1 MISLNLVNWNISD
14 STYSSCHICHF
25 ILLDLGTEYCRAHTC
40 VLYILCIFLLP
51 WYMTMYTKMA
61 FKKTRMLFETE
72 LFIVN
77 YDIVIRFSYIRTI
90 FMSIWNHFRDLID
103 IHAIFNHIIWAYS
116 KTEMYEII
124 CVLTNDNRN
133 WPRKKKKL
141 SHSYPL
147 FCMFYLSDQEHNKI
161 L

>member
-1 MISLNLVNWNISD
+1 MIMISLHLVNWNISD

-25 ILLDLGTEYCRAHTC
+25 ILLDLGSEYCRAHTC

-77 YDIVIRFSYIRTI
+77 YDIVIRFFIHY
-90 FMSIWNHFRDLID
+90 NHIYEYLNSFSGY
-103 IHAIFNHIIWAYS
+103 AIFNHIIWPHT